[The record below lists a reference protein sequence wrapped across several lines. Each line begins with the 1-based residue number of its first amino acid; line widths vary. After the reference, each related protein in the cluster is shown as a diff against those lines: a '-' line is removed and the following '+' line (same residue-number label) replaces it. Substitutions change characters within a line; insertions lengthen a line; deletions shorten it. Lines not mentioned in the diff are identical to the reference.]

1 MDLPFAVDLPA
12 SSLERSDTS
21 LVIASSQE
29 GVLENEQSDLYEHHS
44 KRSGLDS
51 IIEQD
56 MEVVDFTQY
65 VNVTETDATEVD
77 VLVNQGVLIGEATNP
92 EPRGDVLA
100 LLMSGDAQNGEL
112 VVSQCEEANNASHKA
127 SNAKKSGDLTSA
139 LQNHSLAAKLFRD
152 AAIAA
157 NEKDVSLSNSLLL
170 LSQSQAK
177 SALALKKFIS
187 LQESNAVISSAL
199 TQKERLRATVRGAL
213 GRHTEDDISDSIF
226 LGKATNTANA
236 ETLKESS
243 GSSRENSENGVDSAL
258 PENNESSQNPVDEML
273 KLERELKELDSA
285 LELGNSVVSLGTRTQ
300 SRLKNPTMDGSFMV
314 VPPGSSYM
322 SSSAMW
328 SRPTHPRA
336 KANRV
341 QNILEAATVAP
352 PSPSSQSQSTATII
366 APVPPQRIS
375 SNTNLD
381 ASWWGNASL
390 AGSVVSMAAS
400 SRPQQDPNN
409 TKQMMRLLDS
419 IKTLS
424 DENATLLR
432 EVEEAEAARLEA
444 KASRDQM
451 RRFKIEYGKRFSALK
466 SALENFRKTYSQNKN
481 NAENPNPISCSEY
494 LKTHITNSDLD
505 DQITRQ
511 EQQIRKLT
519 AELKKEKEES
529 KKKDAALRKY
539 ESFYKEVKARSAEKA
554 RQRQAQQ
561 QQRRRVPTS
570 HGKV

>member
-1 MDLPFAVDLPA
+1 MDLPFAIDLPA
-12 SSLERSDTS
+12 ASLEKSDAS

-29 GVLENEQSDLYEHHS
+29 GLLESEQSDLYGHHS
-44 KRSGLDS
+44 SRTGLDS
-51 IIEQD
+51 VIEHD
-56 MEVVDFTQY
+56 IEVVDFTQY
-65 VNVTETDATEVD
+65 VNVTETDATEVE
-77 VLVNQGVLIGEATNP
+77 VLVNQGVLIGEETNP
-92 EPRGDVLA
+92 EPKGDVLA

-112 VVSQCEEANNASHKA
+112 VVSQCEEANDAAHKA
-127 SNAKKSGDLTSA
+127 SYAKKNGDLASA

-157 NEKDVSLSNSLLL
+157 NEKDLSLSNSLLI

-199 TQKERLRATVRGAL
+199 TRKERLRATVRGAL
-213 GRHTEDDISDSIF
+213 VKHKEADISDSIF
-226 LGKATNTANA
+226 LGKATKQPDKGTPEDSTMSN
-236 ETLKESS
+236 EI
-243 GSSRENSENGVDSAL
+243 NSVNEAVSPPSDQS
-258 PENNESSQNPVDEML
+258 ESSQNPVDEML

-300 SRLKNPTMDGSFMV
+300 NRLKNSTMDGSFMV

-328 SRPTHPRA
+328 SRPNHPRA

-352 PSPSSQSQSTATII
+352 PSPSSQSTATII
-366 APVPPQRIS
+366 APAPPQRIN
-375 SNTNLD
+375 SNNNLD

-444 KASRDQM
+444 KASKEQM
-451 RRFKIEYGKRFSALK
+451 KRFKSEYGKRFSALK
-466 SALENFRKTYSQNKN
+466 SALENFRKTYSQNKDN
-481 NAENPNPISCSEY
+481 SENPISSSEY
-494 LKTHITNSDLD
+494 LKSDLAHSDLD
-505 DQITRQ
+505 DQIASQ
-511 EQQIRKLT
+511 SQQIRKL
-519 AELKKEKEES
+519 AADLKKEKEES

-561 QQRRRVPTS
+561 QQRRRVPAS

>member
-29 GVLENEQSDLYEHHS
+29 VVLENEQSDLYEHHS
-44 KRSGLDS
+44 TRIGLNS

-56 MEVVDFTQY
+56 MELVDFTQY

-127 SNAKKSGDLTSA
+127 ANAKKSGDLTSA

-187 LQESNAVISSAL
+187 LQESNVVISSAL

-226 LGKATNTANA
+226 LGKATNTPNA
-236 ETLKESS
+236 DTLKESS
-243 GSSRENSENGVDSAL
+243 GSSKENAENVVDSAL
-258 PENNESSQNPVDEML
+258 SENNESSQNPVDEML

-300 SRLKNPTMDGSFMV
+300 NRLKNPTMDGSFMV

-341 QNILEAATVAP
+341 QNILEAATVAL
-352 PSPSSQSQSTATII
+352 PSPSSQSTATII
-366 APVPPQRIS
+366 APAPPQRIS

-432 EVEEAEAARLEA
+432 EVEEAEAARMEA
-444 KASRDQM
+444 KTSRDQM
-451 RRFKIEYGKRFSALK
+451 RRFKLEYGKRFSALK

-481 NAENPNPISCSEY
+481 NTENPNPISCSEY
-494 LKTHITNSDLD
+494 LKTDLTHSDLD
-505 DQITRQ
+505 DQIARQ
-511 EQQIRKLT
+511 EQQIRKLN